1 MISTLIP
8 IILCI
13 ISAVVFICLGIKRG
27 KLYGLISKIIASAC
41 FVGAGIYAVLS
52 LDPDSFTSI
61 NMQNHPDWAWFLVA
75 GLVFGLIGDIFME
88 LKEQNLSEKDLYL
101 NTGMLSFGI
110 GHFMYFAGLTLCTNI
125 RCNILIPTAIA
136 IVLGLIITL
145 FVFTNASSFGIKWGK
160 FKWQSFAYSL
170 VLSIMFAYSIV
181 ATVLDHTRWIFAVAM
196 TLFFISDVL
205 LSLIYFA
212 DRKSNTLRALNWGT
226 YYLAQILVVLFIF
239 LI

>member
-8 IILCI
+8 IIICI
-13 ISAVVFICLGIKRG
+13 VASVTFICLSTTKG
-27 KLYGLISKIIASAC
+27 KLYKLISKIIASTC
-41 FVGAGIYAVLS
+41 FVSAGIFATLK
-52 LDPDSFTSI
+52 LNPDSFTTI

-75 GLVFGLIGDIFME
+75 GLVLGLIGDIFMD

-125 RCNILIPTAIA
+125 RCNILIPMAIA
-136 IVLGLIITL
+136 VVLGVIITL
-145 FVFTNASSFGIKWGK
+145 IIFTNASSFGINWGE

-170 VLSIMFAYSIV
+170 VLSAVFAYSIII
-181 ATVLDHTRWIFAVAM
+181 AVLDYTRWMFAVGMA
-196 TLFFISDVL
+196 LFFISDIL

-212 DRKSNTLRALNWGT
+212 DKKSNTLKALNWGT
-226 YYLAQILVVLFIF
+226 YYLAQILIVLFVF

>member
-8 IILCI
+8 VIICT
-13 ISAVVFICLGIKRG
+13 ISAVVFICLGITKG
-27 KLYGLISKIIASAC
+27 KLYEFISKTIASAC
-41 FVGAGIYAVLS
+41 FVGAGIFAVLR
-52 LDPDSFTSI
+52 LNPDSYTTI
-61 NMQNHPDWAWFLVA
+61 NMQNHPDWVWFLVA
-75 GLVFGLIGDIFME
+75 GLVLGLIGDIFMD

-110 GHFMYFAGLTLCTNI
+110 GHFMYFAGLTLCTSI
-125 RCNILIPTAIA
+125 RCNILIPIAIA
-136 IVLGLIITL
+136 VVLGIIITL
-145 FVFTNASSFGIKWGK
+145 IIFTNSNSFGIKWGE

-170 VLSIMFAYSIV
+170 VLSTMFVYSIII
-181 ATVLDHTRWIFAVAM
+181 AVLDHTRWMFAVAM
-196 TLFFISDVL
+196 TLFFISDIL

-212 DRKSNTLRALNWGT
+212 DKKSNTLKALNWGT